1 MRRRLAILTAAG
13 SLLVL
18 ACSPEATRQREGGL
32 GADPG
37 NHARSVE
44 LHTPY
49 GYYYLTA
56 FTLLSTVLMAIYLKK
71 KKWF

>member
-32 GADPG
+32 GGDPG

-49 GYYYLTA
+49 GPTA
-56 FTLLSTVLMAIYLKK
+56 TPIPAGLRPGGR
-71 KKWF
+71 